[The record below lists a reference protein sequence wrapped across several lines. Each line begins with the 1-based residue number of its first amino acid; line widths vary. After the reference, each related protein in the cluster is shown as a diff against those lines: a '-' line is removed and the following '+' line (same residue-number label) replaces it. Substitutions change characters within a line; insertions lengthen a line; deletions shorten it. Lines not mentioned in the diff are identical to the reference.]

1 MTFQG
6 IGEGCPRAE
15 TTIRL
20 PVAVPTK
27 EGERDSAQMMIMNA
41 PVIKGQDAADI
52 PILLGLDSIEG
63 KCGLIQTD
71 PKHRCLTFPGPG
83 GYTIEWAP
91 GAMHIPLHQ
100 TPSGH
105 LAFPLDAYD
114 EVKAHVGG
122 VERKPMILH
131 ADGPMNSKKEEIPH

>member
-1 MTFQG
+1 M
-6 IGEGCPRAE
+6 
-15 TTIRL
+15 

-27 EGERDSAQMMIMNA
+27 EGERNSAQMMIMNA

-71 PKHRCLTFPGPG
+71 PTHRCLTFPGPG
-83 GYTIEWAP
+83 GYTTEWAP

-114 EVKAHVGG
+114 EVKANVGG
-122 VERKPMILH
+122 VERQPVILH
-131 ADGPMNSKKEEIPH
+131 DVGPMSSKEEERFQ